1 MLLTLAVI
9 GPAHAL
15 KGEVR
20 LDIRTDD
27 PEGRLAPGTAVPT
40 EPTQVGPLTVSR
52 LRFDGSRWFATFEQ
66 ARDRTA
72 AEALRGVRLLVE
84 TDDEAPGDT
93 EETEESWYRHELVG
107 LRALSASGEVLGE
120 VTDLEPGIAQDRLV
134 VTTSGGDEV
143 AVPFVAA
150 LVPAID
156 PEAGTV
162 TLDPPGG
169 LFPGRG
175 QVEETR

>member
-20 LDIRTDD
+20 LEIRTDD

-84 TDDEAPGDT
+84 TDDEAPAIP
-93 EETEESWYRHELVG
+93 RR
-107 LRALSASGEVLGE
+107 LRNPGTATSLSA
-120 VTDLEPGIAQDRLV
+120 
-134 VTTSGGDEV
+134 
-143 AVPFVAA
+143 
-150 LVPAID
+150 
-156 PEAGTV
+156 AGTQC
-162 TLDPPGG
+162 L
-169 LFPGRG
+169 R
-175 QVEETR
+175 